1 MLQPAKG
8 SFRENGPTL
17 LVAFCSGFLVAA
29 LAGISSPTVEAAESY
44 PVRTVRMIVG
54 PGPGSGTDVVARAIA
69 QKLTERMKHT
79 VFVEN
84 RPGAGGTI
92 ATDAV
97 AKSAPDGHTLLFS
110 SGSLVVTPWVYRKL
124 PFDVVKDLDPIVLV
138 GVVPQVLI
146 VHPSVPAKNVRELIA
161 LAKRLP
167 GELAAGSGGIGTTGH
182 LATELFQSSAGIH
195 LTHVPYKGAGPAGT
209 DLIAGNIV
217 MLFTAV
223 VHAQRLSRA
232 RTVRLLG
239 VTSLTRLK
247 AMPELP
253 TLNESGVPGYE
264 MGSWYGVLAAS
275 GTPRPVIERLNREF
289 SGVLNLPDI
298 NERLK
303 ADSVELLMSTP
314 EEFGAFI
321 KTQLE
326 RVGKIIRAAKIPQ
339 Q

>member
-1 MLQPAKG
+1 MRPSAKG
-8 SFRENGPTL
+8 ISRETGSSP
-17 LVAFCSGFLVAA
+17 LVDACCALVVVLAGMAA
-29 LAGISSPTVEAAESY
+29 LSAEAADSY
-44 PVRTVRMIVG
+44 PTRTVRILVG
-54 PGPGSGTDVVARAIA
+54 PGPGSGTDIVARAIA

-79 VFVEN
+79 VIVEN

-124 PFDVVKDLDPIVLV
+124 PFDVAKDLDPIILV

-146 VHPSVPAKNVRELIA
+146 VHPSVPARSVRELIA

-167 GELAAGSGGIGTTGH
+167 GELTAGSGGIGTTGH
-182 LATELFQSSAGIH
+182 LATELFQTSAGIR

-209 DLIAGNIV
+209 DLISGNIV

-223 VHAQRLSRA
+223 VHVQQLSRT
-232 RTVRLLG
+232 RSVRPLG
-239 VTSLTRLK
+239 VTSLKRLT

-264 MGSWYGVLAAS
+264 MGSWYGVLTAS
-275 GTPRPVIERLNREF
+275 GTPRPVIDRLNREF
-289 SGVLNLPDI
+289 KAVLNLPDI
-298 NERLK
+298 NRRLK
-303 ADSVELLMSTP
+303 ADSVELSMSTP

-326 RVGKIIRAAKIPQ
+326 RVGKIVRAAKIPQ

>member
-1 MLQPAKG
+1 ML
-8 SFRENGPTL
+8 
-17 LVAFCSGFLVAA
+17 
-29 LAGISSPTVEAAESY
+29 
-44 PVRTVRMIVG
+44 VG
-54 PGPGSGTDVVARAIA
+54 PGPGSGTDIVARAIA

-79 VFVEN
+79 VIVEN

-124 PFDVVKDLDPIVLV
+124 PFDVAKDLDPIILV

-146 VHPSVPAKNVRELIA
+146 VHPSVPARNVRELIA

-167 GELAAGSGGIGTTGH
+167 GELTAGSGGIGTTGH
-182 LATELFQSSAGIH
+182 LATELFQTSSGIR

-209 DLIAGNIV
+209 DLISGNIV

-223 VHAQRLSRA
+223 VHVQQLSRT
-232 RTVRLLG
+232 RSVRALA
-239 VTSLTRLK
+239 VTSLKRLT

-264 MGSWYGVLAAS
+264 MGSWYGVLTAS
-275 GTPRPVIERLNREF
+275 GTPRPVIDQLNREF
-289 SGVLNLPDI
+289 KAVLNLPDI
-298 NERLK
+298 NQRLK
-303 ADSVELLMSTP
+303 ADSVELSMSTP

-326 RVGKIIRAAKIPQ
+326 RVGKIIRAARIPQ